1 MHRARFY
8 TVVLALLLFGQFWLF
23 NRLEHDPHRLSIF
36 PWLLGLLAVP
46 VIIVL
51 AVRQRA
57 HSSGEA
63 TGGELRRF
71 GWSVLWPASLAF
83 GCFVVFGF
91 RSDSMTLA
99 LDAVSRHKG
108 GVHFILAADSASV
121 AGAPSFSPL
130 NSISLDVPGSG
141 SHTIQI
147 AKGSTN
153 RPGDTWAPCSRVHT
167 VSGGFGL
174 FVAAVGAR
182 A

>member
-8 TVVLALLLFGQFWLF
+8 TVVLALLLIGQFWLF

-83 GCFVVFGF
+83 GCFVAALSVVTFGP
-91 RSDSMTLA
+91 RPLP
-99 LDAVSRHKG
+99 LV
-108 GVHFILAADSASV
+108 L
-121 AGAPSFSPL
+121 FS
-130 NSISLDVPGSG
+130 
-141 SHTIQI
+141 
-147 AKGSTN
+147 
-153 RPGDTWAPCSRVHT
+153 
-167 VSGGFGL
+167 
-174 FVAAVGAR
+174 FVAALGITLVVGVGSTEVVAFIVTR
-182 A
+182 ATSHGTHNRAP